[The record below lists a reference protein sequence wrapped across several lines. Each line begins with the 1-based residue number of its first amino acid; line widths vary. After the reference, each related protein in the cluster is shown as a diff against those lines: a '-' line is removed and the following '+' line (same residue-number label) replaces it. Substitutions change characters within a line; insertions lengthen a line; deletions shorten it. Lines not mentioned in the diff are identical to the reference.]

1 VLLVA
6 SAGGHLQELLKL
18 LAVVQLGRRSRS
30 WVTYDVAQA
39 RSLLAGETIFFAHH
53 PTTKNLP
60 NAVRNYRLAQEVL
73 SAHPVTLVLSTGAA
87 VAVPFMIQARR
98 LSIPCHY
105 IESATRV
112 TGPSLSG
119 RILERVPGV
128 HVYRQLGRWG
138 GVRWQVGPS
147 VFDGYEVTS
156 VADVVPPQSVVL
168 SLGTHQF
175 PFPALVDRVQQCLAA
190 DTEVTWQ
197 LGATP
202 ARPGL
207 RGRTE
212 DRLPAEE
219 LARLAAE
226 VDVVVGHAGV
236 GLALTALSAGKV
248 PVLVPRRRARREH
261 TDDHQVQLAQA
272 LEARGLAVTAEVGEL
287 SFEHLERAAALR
299 VVHRAPP
306 PFELVD

>member
-1 VLLVA
+1 
-6 SAGGHLQELLKL
+6 
-18 LAVVQLGRRSRS
+18 
-30 WVTYDVAQA
+30 
-39 RSLLAGETIFFAHH
+39 
-53 PTTKNLP
+53 
-60 NAVRNYRLAQEVL
+60 
-73 SAHPVTLVLSTGAA
+73 
-87 VAVPFMIQARR
+87 
-98 LSIPCHY
+98 
-105 IESATRV
+105 
-112 TGPSLSG
+112 
-119 RILERVPGV
+119 
-128 HVYRQLGRWG
+128 
-138 GVRWQVGPS
+138 
-147 VFDGYEVTS
+147 
-156 VADVVPPQSVVL
+156 VVL

-202 ARPGL
+202 PRPGL
-207 RGRTE
+207 RGRAE

-261 TDDHQVQLAQA
+261 TDDHQVQLAKA

-299 VVHRAPP
+299 AVHREPP